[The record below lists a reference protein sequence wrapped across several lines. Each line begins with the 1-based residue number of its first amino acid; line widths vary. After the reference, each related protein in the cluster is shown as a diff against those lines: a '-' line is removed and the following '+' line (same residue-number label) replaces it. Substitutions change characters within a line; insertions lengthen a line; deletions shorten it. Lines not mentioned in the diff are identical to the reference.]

1 MATTNQANAD
11 VMNND
16 VLNNLLGT
24 ATPTDNTP
32 ALSGIRI
39 IDQPLEVRLRYN
51 TSFHAEILSKL
62 NARQMLAERNI
73 SSRWADWDR
82 VDEHVRLFIDLRRGV
97 KNADGSTNTNKREM
111 PWNRAIVIPMSYA
124 ILQTYLTQMMAI
136 FTRRDPII
144 EVSGVGPEDIRPAKV
159 MQAVLAYDQ
168 RQTQFLVQLYSLLQS
183 AVKYGFGKMY
193 DCWEETWGWKFT
205 KRPADPF
212 ADYLGQPQVDRSWDV
227 LKQHNMVESID
238 PRLTWH
244 DPRVSVAFEQR
255 AEFAGHRVFC
265 SYLDLLE
272 KSQANG
278 GPYFNIEY
286 VAKLGAGG
294 VARRDTTIAR
304 TLKHL
309 VMTGSMDDKDKG
321 FHCKDIMSIRLIPKD
336 WKLGDGERP
345 EYWQFAWVDK
355 TVVIRAHL
363 SQYHHNQH
371 PYSGAES
378 NVDPHM
384 TFNPGAIEN
393 LDGLARFAN
402 WMYNSHTQNVMR
414 HLNNSMLYAP
424 TLIEELDVL
433 NPTAG
438 GHYRLSAIGEK
449 LLQEGRITL
458 DQAIH
463 QLQKTDVTTGM
474 LAEVNH
480 LYDMGMRMSGAA
492 DTMQAQVTE
501 DKRTATEINQAT
513 MGGNQRMAFYTG
525 LMDAMAIAP
534 TATRMISNEQQFRD
548 IPAYFRIAGDLARE
562 MGADRML
569 VTPDD
574 LAGNLDY
581 VQRSGPMAPDPSDMI
596 PSWQAL
602 SEMLTKNP
610 GLLTMPDSMGKVVD
624 PVELFKEYARGPLS
638 IRNIDSYFVHL
649 IQMQQRMM
657 AHAPQQQVMADEQVE
672 QQRRQGNIIPFR
684 QAG

>member
-1 MATTNQANAD
+1 MAATNQASAD
-11 VMNND
+11 IINND
-16 VLNNLLGT
+16 VLSKLIGT

-32 ALSGIRI
+32 ALSGIRV
-39 IDQPLEVRLRYN
+39 IDQPIEQRLRYN

-62 NARQMLAERNI
+62 NARQMLSERNI
-73 SSRWADWDR
+73 SSRWSDWDR
-82 VDEHVRLFIDLRRGV
+82 VDEHCRLYIDLKRGV
-97 KNADGSTNTNKREM
+97 KKADGSTTTNKREM
-111 PWNRAIVIPMSYA
+111 PWNLAIVIPMSYA

-255 AEFAGHRVFC
+255 AEFTGHRVFC

-278 GPYFNIEY
+278 GPYFNIEF

-355 TVVIRAHL
+355 TVVIRAHP

-402 WMYNSHTQNVMR
+402 WLYNCFS
-414 HLNNSMLYAP
+414 
-424 TLIEELDVL
+424 D
-433 NPTAG
+433 
-438 GHYRLSAIGEK
+438 
-449 LLQEGRITL
+449 
-458 DQAIH
+458 
-463 QLQKTDVTTGM
+463 
-474 LAEVNH
+474 
-480 LYDMGMRMSGAA
+480 
-492 DTMQAQVTE
+492 DTEILTERGWSRFQDLCEE
-501 DKRTATEINQAT
+501 DKVATVSADAERQLT
-513 MGGNQRMAFYTG
+513 FEKPRAFFSYDYDG
-525 LMDAMAIAP
+525 E
-534 TATRMISNEQQFRD
+534 MIQ
-548 IPAYFRIAGDLARE
+548 IGDSHNRRRFDL
-562 MGADRML
+562 L
-569 VTPDD
+569 VTPNHRMWVEKSRTRTHRAVIEGNTVRVCDD
-574 LAGNLDY
+574 RWWTEGEFITADKMRGGLRVPNTVSWEGGVDSGFLVFEAKQSPIGRPGRRYDYSELKISYDILAPFIGWFVSEGSTHKGY
-581 VQRSGPMAPDPSDMI
+581 VNFGQ
-596 PSWQAL
+596 
-602 SEMLTKNP
+602 KNP
-610 GLLTMPDSMGKVVD
+610 KYIPVLDSLFERFPKKFNRFVEPDG
-624 PVELFKEYARGPLS
+624 
-638 IRNIDSYFVHL
+638 
-649 IQMQQRMM
+649 
-657 AHAPQQQVMADEQVE
+657 
-672 QQRRQGNIIPFR
+672 
-684 QAG
+684 